1 MYRSMLFI
9 HWKQIR
15 VALIPFV
22 IASFGLPVL
31 TVHWL
36 GSVPDAPQR
45 GMMAYRVMTQSAQ
58 WLPLY
63 PLLAG
68 ATGITLAL
76 SAWNWDH
83 QLGHVYALSLPL
95 ARWKYAG
102 LKMGAGAVL
111 ALIPAAAFWIGAL
124 IASASVTL
132 PAGLHAYPTLLAV
145 RFLAATLVAYAVL
158 FAMAAGTIRT
168 TVWFVSA
175 VVGLLILT
183 ALSRG
188 LLASHFTVFQ
198 RMSPIE
204 WVLHALAS
212 LPGPFHVFSGN
223 WMLID
228 V

>member
-15 VALIPFV
+15 LALIPFV
-22 IASFGLPVL
+22 IAAFGLPLL

-45 GMMAYRVMTQSAQ
+45 GMMAYRIMTQSAQ
-58 WLPLY
+58 WIVLY

-68 ATGITLAL
+68 AIGVTLAL

-95 ARWKYAG
+95 PRWKYAG

-111 ALIPAAAFWIGAL
+111 SLLPAVGFWVGAL
-124 IASASVTL
+124 VASASVTL

-145 RFLAATLVAYAVL
+145 RFLAATLLAYAIL
-158 FAMAAGTIRT
+158 FALAAGTIRT
-168 TVWFVSA
+168 TVWIVS
-175 VVGLLILT
+175 VIVGVLIL
-183 ALSRG
+183 AAFSRG
-188 LLASHFTVFQ
+188 LLASHFVVFQ

-204 WVLHALAS
+204 WIVHGFSS